1 MEFKKKTLETQ
12 IIEIFQK
19 ISPAITRL
27 IQSETDN
34 ANIVINLGKTKSK
47 NKNEININPSI
58 LVNAVSDSE
67 LEFKELIIGTVVHE
81 AIHSMEEYNFN
92 VDEDLT
98 KYKDDT
104 EGLTNIDEVL
114 EVLAGP
120 FGKYIFE
127 ILVHSYDE
135 FQFVKNFNGLRSILE
150 DIYKE
155 SSINIKNLKP
165 FNKFLTLLF
174 HNITGY
180 VELDIEKYPKNIKE
194 PLKET
199 LRVLDNFS
207 YDKNLIE
214 DTIDIT
220 IEITDICRRYNLL
233 PDVDN
238 QTLGERRES
247 IENFEDSVID
257 DLNKVL
263 IPSST
268 NITSGNTLEKFLGKK
283 GADSEDE
290 KLNFM
295 DDHVSKVG
303 TSSTVYLP
311 NGKVSKLLST
321 NLPKSFKNLYTN
333 GLNTYNSLLEEWD
346 LPVFKVTN
354 KIKPY
359 FIHNKKRL
367 RISGYDQGDLSP
379 HVPLMLASGRYERMF
394 EQKQRLSNKSYAV
407 SLLIDGSGSMLEKD
421 KGDFYPWSLSAALI
435 GASYLAQI
443 CHELDID
450 FEVAIFNR
458 SFAADELENEELY
471 LKRKMAVS
479 SMLNTNYGS
488 NAEYYFNTTNHY
500 FIKKFDDSW
509 KENYEKFIGLIE
521 FSRNLRESLDKIE
534 SNLDHPPASMFER
547 GTNVDERNI
556 MFSTKRLLEK
566 GSKTKLL
573 AVLSDGMT
581 RGSLEDLKS
590 SINYA
595 SKVGIDVIGIG
606 IGERGTW
613 KEYINKTQINEPEEL
628 IHSIVNITNCLLYT
642 SPSPRDSRVSRMP
655 SSA

>member
-34 ANIVINLGKTKSK
+34 PNIVINLGKTKSK
-47 NKNEININPSI
+47 NKNEINIHPSI

-628 IHSIVNITNCLLYT
+628 IHSIVNITKDILIKNIEEST
-642 SPSPRDSRVSRMP
+642 GV
-655 SSA
+655 A

>member
-458 SFAADELENEELY
+458 SFAADELENDELY

-628 IHSIVNITNCLLYT
+628 IHSIVNITKDILIKNIEEST
-642 SPSPRDSRVSRMP
+642 GV
-655 SSA
+655 A

>member
-180 VELDIEKYPKNIKE
+180 VELDIGKYPKNIKE

-628 IHSIVNITNCLLYT
+628 IHSIVNITKDILIKNIEEST
-642 SPSPRDSRVSRMP
+642 GV
-655 SSA
+655 A

>member
-247 IENFEDSVID
+247 IENFEDSVIY

-628 IHSIVNITNCLLYT
+628 IHSIVNITKDILIKNIEEST
-642 SPSPRDSRVSRMP
+642 GV
-655 SSA
+655 A

>member
-34 ANIVINLGKTKSK
+34 PNIVINLGKTKSK
-47 NKNEININPSI
+47 NINEININPSI

-135 FQFVKNFNGLRSILE
+135 FQFVKNFNGLKSILE

-521 FSRNLRESLDKIE
+521 FSRNLRESLDKLE

-628 IHSIVNITNCLLYT
+628 IHSIVNITKDILIKNIEEST
-642 SPSPRDSRVSRMP
+642 GV
-655 SSA
+655 A

>member
-34 ANIVINLGKTKSK
+34 PNIVINLGKTKSK

-180 VELDIEKYPKNIKE
+180 VELDTEKYPKNIKE

-283 GADSEDE
+283 GADSQDE

-534 SNLDHPPASMFER
+534 TNMDHPPASMFER

-628 IHSIVNITNCLLYT
+628 IHSIVNITKDILIKNIEEST
-642 SPSPRDSRVSRMP
+642 GV
-655 SSA
+655 A

>member
-180 VELDIEKYPKNIKE
+180 VELDTEKYPKNIKE

-263 IPSST
+263 IPSNT

-283 GADSEDE
+283 GADSQDE

-628 IHSIVNITNCLLYT
+628 IHSIVNITKDILIKNIEEST
-642 SPSPRDSRVSRMP
+642 GV
-655 SSA
+655 A

>member
-104 EGLTNIDEVL
+104 QGLTNIDEVL

-199 LRVLDNFS
+199 LRVLYNFS

-521 FSRNLRESLDKIE
+521 FSRNLRESLDKLE

-628 IHSIVNITNCLLYT
+628 IHSIVNITKDILIKNIEEST
-642 SPSPRDSRVSRMP
+642 GV
-655 SSA
+655 A

>member
-180 VELDIEKYPKNIKE
+180 VELDVERYPKNIKE

-214 DTIDIT
+214 DTIEIT

-233 PDVDN
+233 PDVDS

-628 IHSIVNITNCLLYT
+628 IHSIVNITKDILIKNIEEST
-642 SPSPRDSRVSRMP
+642 GV
-655 SSA
+655 A

>member
-92 VDEDLT
+92 IDEDLT

-114 EVLAGP
+114 ELLAGP

-180 VELDIEKYPKNIKE
+180 VELDTEKYPKNIKE

-283 GADSEDE
+283 GADSQDE

-628 IHSIVNITNCLLYT
+628 IHSIVNITKDILIKNIEEST
-642 SPSPRDSRVSRMP
+642 GV
-655 SSA
+655 A

>member
-180 VELDIEKYPKNIKE
+180 VELDIEKYQKNIKE

-233 PDVDN
+233 PDVDS

-534 SNLDHPPASMFER
+534 SNLNHPPASMFER

-628 IHSIVNITNCLLYT
+628 IHSIVNITKDILIKNIEEST
-642 SPSPRDSRVSRMP
+642 GV
-655 SSA
+655 A

>member
-34 ANIVINLGKTKSK
+34 PNIVINLGKTKSK

-92 VDEDLT
+92 IDEDLT

-180 VELDIEKYPKNIKE
+180 VELDTEKYPKNIKE

-233 PDVDN
+233 PDVDS

-283 GADSEDE
+283 GADSQDE

-534 SNLDHPPASMFER
+534 TNMDHPPASMFER

-628 IHSIVNITNCLLYT
+628 IHSIVNITKDILIKNIEEST
-642 SPSPRDSRVSRMP
+642 GV
-655 SSA
+655 A

>member
-321 NLPKSFKNLYTN
+321 NLPKSFKNLYRN

-521 FSRNLRESLDKIE
+521 FSRNLRESLDRIE

-628 IHSIVNITNCLLYT
+628 IHSIVNITKDILIKNIEEST
-642 SPSPRDSRVSRMP
+642 GV
-655 SSA
+655 A

>member
-34 ANIVINLGKTKSK
+34 PNIVINLGKTKSK

-81 AIHSMEEYNFN
+81 AIHSMEEYNFD

-135 FQFVKNFNGLRSILE
+135 FKFVKNFNGLRSILE

-155 SSINIKNLKP
+155 SSINIENLKP

-321 NLPKSFKNLYTN
+321 NLPKSFKNLYSN

-628 IHSIVNITNCLLYT
+628 IHSIVNITKDILIKNIEEST
-642 SPSPRDSRVSRMP
+642 GV
-655 SSA
+655 A

>member
-238 QTLGERRES
+238 QTLGERRDS

-268 NITSGNTLEKFLGKK
+268 NITSGNTLQKFLGKK

-628 IHSIVNITNCLLYT
+628 IHSIVNITKDILIKNIEEST
-642 SPSPRDSRVSRMP
+642 GV
-655 SSA
+655 A

>member
-27 IQSETDN
+27 IQSTMNNDK
-34 ANIVINLGKTKSK
+34 IVLNLGKTKSK

-58 LVNAVSDSE
+58 LVNSVSDSD
-67 LEFKELIIGTVVHE
+67 LEFKEVVIGTVIHE
-81 AIHSMEEYNFN
+81 AIHSMEDYKFDIDKDLSKFQ
-92 VDEDLT
+92 DETD
-98 KYKDDT
+98 
-104 EGLTNIDEVL
+104 GLSDIDEVL
-114 EVLAGP
+114 EVLSGP

-127 ILVHSYDE
+127 ILVHSFEEYK
-135 FQFVKNFNGLRSILE
+135 FVKDFKGLRSILQ
-150 DIYKE
+150 DIYEE

-165 FNKFLTLLF
+165 FNKFLILMF
-174 HNITGY
+174 HSIAGY
-180 VELDIEKYPKNIKE
+180 VEIDLQSYPKNIKE
-194 PLKET
+194 SVRET
-199 LRVLDNFS
+199 LAILNNFS
-207 YDKNLIE
+207 YDRDLVE
-214 DTIDIT
+214 DT
-220 IEITDICRRYNLL
+220 IEITIQIADICRRYNLL
-233 PDVDN
+233 PDVDS

-247 IENFEDSVID
+247 IEKFEDSVID

-268 NITSGNTLEKFLGKK
+268 NITTGNTLEKFLGKK
-283 GADSEDE
+283 GKESDDE

-295 DDHVSKVG
+295 DDHVSKIG
-303 TSSTVYLP
+303 TSTTVYLP
-311 NGKVSKLLST
+311 NGKVSKLVST
-321 NLPKSFKNLYTN
+321 NLPRTFNSLYKN
-333 GLNTYNSLLEEWD
+333 GLATYNSLLEEWD

-379 HVPLMLASGRYERMF
+379 HVPLMLGSGRYERMF

-421 KGDFYPWSLSAALI
+421 KGEFYPWSLSAALI

-471 LKRKMAVS
+471 IKRKMAVS

-500 FIKKFDDSW
+500 FIKRFDDSW
-509 KENYEKFIGLIE
+509 KANYEKFIGLIE
-521 FSRNLRESLDKIE
+521 FSRNLRESLDKLDIKD
-534 SNLDHPPASMFER
+534 DHPPASMFER

-581 RGSLEDLKS
+581 RGSLNDLKS

-595 SKVGIDVIGIG
+595 TKVGIDVIGIG

-628 IHSIVNITNCLLYT
+628 IHSIVNITKDILIKNIEEST
-642 SPSPRDSRVSRMP
+642 GV
-655 SSA
+655 A

>member
-180 VELDIEKYPKNIKE
+180 VELDIENYPKNIKE

-207 YDKNLIE
+207 YDKYLIE

-321 NLPKSFKNLYTN
+321 NLPKSFKNLYSN

-407 SLLIDGSGSMLEKD
+407 SLLIDGSGSMLEKN

-628 IHSIVNITNCLLYT
+628 IHSIVNITKDILIKNIEEST
-642 SPSPRDSRVSRMP
+642 GV
-655 SSA
+655 A

>member
-180 VELDIEKYPKNIKE
+180 VELDLEKFPKNIKE

-233 PDVDN
+233 PDVDS

-628 IHSIVNITNCLLYT
+628 IHSIVNITKDILIKNIEEST
-642 SPSPRDSRVSRMP
+642 GV
-655 SSA
+655 A

>member
-628 IHSIVNITNCLLYT
+628 IHSIVNITKDILIKNIKLT
-642 SPSPRDSRVSRMP
+642 SGV
-655 SSA
+655 A

>member
-34 ANIVINLGKTKSK
+34 PNIVINLGKTKSK

-81 AIHSMEEYNFN
+81 AIHSMEEYNFD

-180 VELDIEKYPKNIKE
+180 VELDVEKYPKNIKE

-628 IHSIVNITNCLLYT
+628 IHSIVNITKDILIKNIEEST
-642 SPSPRDSRVSRMP
+642 GV
-655 SSA
+655 A

>member
-92 VDEDLT
+92 VDKDLT

-628 IHSIVNITNCLLYT
+628 IHSIVNITKDILIKNIEEST
-642 SPSPRDSRVSRMP
+642 GV
-655 SSA
+655 A

>member
-180 VELDIEKYPKNIKE
+180 VELDVEKYPKNIRE

-628 IHSIVNITNCLLYT
+628 IHSIVNITKDILIKNIEEST
-642 SPSPRDSRVSRMP
+642 GV
-655 SSA
+655 A

>member
-34 ANIVINLGKTKSK
+34 PNIVINLGKTKSK

-81 AIHSMEEYNFN
+81 AIHSMEEYNFD

-135 FQFVKNFNGLRSILE
+135 FEFVKNFNGLKSILE

-194 PLKET
+194 PLIET

-628 IHSIVNITNCLLYT
+628 IHSIVNITKDILIKNIEEST
-642 SPSPRDSRVSRMP
+642 GV
-655 SSA
+655 A

>member
-321 NLPKSFKNLYTN
+321 NLPKSFKNLYSN

-458 SFAADELENEELY
+458 SFAADGLENEELY

-606 IGERGTW
+606 IGERGTC
-613 KEYINKTQINEPEEL
+613 
-628 IHSIVNITNCLLYT
+628 S
-642 SPSPRDSRVSRMP
+642 
-655 SSA
+655 

>member
-34 ANIVINLGKTKSK
+34 TNIVINLGKTKSK

-104 EGLTNIDEVL
+104 QGLTNIDEVL

-233 PDVDN
+233 PDVDK

-247 IENFEDSVID
+247 IENFEDSVVD

-521 FSRNLRESLDKIE
+521 FSRNLRESLDKLE

-628 IHSIVNITNCLLYT
+628 IHSIVNITKDILIKNIEEST
-642 SPSPRDSRVSRMP
+642 GV
-655 SSA
+655 A

>member
-81 AIHSMEEYNFN
+81 AIHSMEEYNFI

-180 VELDIEKYPKNIKE
+180 VELDIDKYPKNIKE

-207 YDKNLIE
+207 YDKYLIE

-247 IENFEDSVID
+247 IENFEDSVVD

-521 FSRNLRESLDKIE
+521 FSRNLRESLDKLE

-628 IHSIVNITNCLLYT
+628 IHSIVNITKDILIKNIEEST
-642 SPSPRDSRVSRMP
+642 GV
-655 SSA
+655 A

>member
-34 ANIVINLGKTKSK
+34 PNIVINLGKTKSK

-180 VELDIEKYPKNIKE
+180 VELDVEKYPKNIKE

-488 NAEYYFNTTNHY
+488 NAEYYFNTTKHY

-628 IHSIVNITNCLLYT
+628 IHSIVNITKDILIKNIEEST
-642 SPSPRDSRVSRMP
+642 GV
-655 SSA
+655 A

>member
-114 EVLAGP
+114 ELLAGP

-180 VELDIEKYPKNIKE
+180 VELDTEKYPKNIKE

-283 GADSEDE
+283 GADSQDE

-534 SNLDHPPASMFER
+534 TNMDHPPASMFER

-628 IHSIVNITNCLLYT
+628 IHSIVNITKDILIKNIEEST
-642 SPSPRDSRVSRMP
+642 GV
-655 SSA
+655 A

>member
-27 IQSETDN
+27 IQSETEN

-92 VDEDLT
+92 IDEDLT

-114 EVLAGP
+114 ELLAGP

-180 VELDIEKYPKNIKE
+180 VELDTEKYPKNIKE

-283 GADSEDE
+283 GADSQDE

-534 SNLDHPPASMFER
+534 TNMDHPPASMFER

-628 IHSIVNITNCLLYT
+628 IHSIVNITKDILIKNIEEST
-642 SPSPRDSRVSRMP
+642 GV
-655 SSA
+655 A

>member
-471 LKRKMAVS
+471 IKRKMAVS

-628 IHSIVNITNCLLYT
+628 IHSIVNITKDILIKNIEEST
-642 SPSPRDSRVSRMP
+642 GV
-655 SSA
+655 A

>member
-81 AIHSMEEYNFN
+81 AIHSMEEYNFD

-199 LRVLDNFS
+199 LRVLYNFS

-521 FSRNLRESLDKIE
+521 FSRNLRESLDKLE

-628 IHSIVNITNCLLYT
+628 IHSIVNITKDILIKNIEEST
-642 SPSPRDSRVSRMP
+642 GV
-655 SSA
+655 A

>member
-27 IQSETDN
+27 IQSTMNNDK
-34 ANIVINLGKTKSK
+34 IVLNLGKTKSK

-58 LVNAVSDSE
+58 LVNSVSDSD
-67 LEFKELIIGTVVHE
+67 LEFKEVVIGTVIHE
-81 AIHSMEEYNFN
+81 AIHSMEDYKFDIDKDLSKFQ
-92 VDEDLT
+92 DETD
-98 KYKDDT
+98 
-104 EGLTNIDEVL
+104 GLSDIDEVL
-114 EVLAGP
+114 EVLSGP

-127 ILVHSYDE
+127 ILVHSFEEYK
-135 FQFVKNFNGLRSILE
+135 FVKDFKGLRSILQ
-150 DIYKE
+150 DIYEE

-165 FNKFLTLLF
+165 FNKFLILMF
-174 HNITGY
+174 HSIAGY
-180 VELDIEKYPKNIKE
+180 IEIDLQSYPKNIKE
-194 PLKET
+194 SVRET
-199 LRVLDNFS
+199 LAILNNFS
-207 YDKNLIE
+207 YDRDLVE
-214 DTIDIT
+214 DT
-220 IEITDICRRYNLL
+220 IEITIQIADICRRYNLL
-233 PDVDN
+233 PDVDS

-247 IENFEDSVID
+247 TEKFEDSVID

-268 NITSGNTLEKFLGKK
+268 NITTGNTLEKFLGKK
-283 GADSEDE
+283 GKESDDE

-295 DDHVSKVG
+295 DDHVSKIG
-303 TSSTVYLP
+303 TSTTVYLP
-311 NGKVSKLLST
+311 NGKVSKLVST
-321 NLPKSFKNLYTN
+321 NLPRTFNSLYKN
-333 GLNTYNSLLEEWD
+333 GLATYNSLLEEWD

-379 HVPLMLASGRYERMF
+379 HVPLMLGSGRYERMF

-421 KGDFYPWSLSAALI
+421 KGEFYPWSLSAALI

-471 LKRKMAVS
+471 IKRKMAVS

-500 FIKKFDDSW
+500 FIKRFDDSW
-509 KENYEKFIGLIE
+509 KANYEKFIGLIE
-521 FSRNLRESLDKIE
+521 FSRNLRESLDKLDIKD
-534 SNLDHPPASMFER
+534 DHPPASMFER

-581 RGSLEDLKS
+581 RGSLNDLKS

-595 SKVGIDVIGIG
+595 TKVGIDVIGIG

-628 IHSIVNITNCLLYT
+628 IHSIVNITKDILIKNIEEST
-642 SPSPRDSRVSRMP
+642 GV
-655 SSA
+655 A

>member
-135 FQFVKNFNGLRSILE
+135 FQFVKNFYGLRSILE

-613 KEYINKTQINEPEEL
+613 KEYIYKTQINEPEEL
-628 IHSIVNITNCLLYT
+628 IHSIVNITKDILIKNIDEST
-642 SPSPRDSRVSRMP
+642 GV
-655 SSA
+655 A